1 MNQKITR
8 FIGSVKLGVKRNAPE
23 LLLGGALLTGT
34 ATVILSSRATL
45 KAKEIKDNFKDQ
57 KEVLES
63 DYAIGSIDYVE
74 MKKTVKHMY
83 KKYAVALAKEYAI
96 PAGLYAATVA
106 MIYSSYKI
114 QKDRQIALS
123 AALTACTTAY
133 STLVNKLKKGAA
145 AGLTAKEVLDGIEAR
160 EKVDPE
166 TGEVTLEKYQGEPV
180 STEMYKFRFD
190 RYSLVWEKDK
200 FQNESTLRG
209 EQNWANDKLRL
220 QGYLF
225 LNDVLDRLG
234 IPATYE
240 GQIVGWLA
248 EGDGDGFVDFG
259 MFDCE
264 DYEDV
269 RYDNNAFDLNFNVDG
284 DILSKFK
291 QNKKIM

>member
-8 FIGSVKLGVKRNAPE
+8 LIGSVKLGVKRNAPE
-23 LLLGGALLTGT
+23 LLLGGALITGT

-45 KAKEIKDNFKDQ
+45 KAKEINDSFKDQ
-57 KEVLES
+57 KQVLES
-63 DYAIGSIDYVE
+63 DYAIGAIDDVE
-74 MKKTVKHMY
+74 MKKTVRSVY
-83 KKYAVALAKEYAI
+83 TKYAIALAKEYAI

-160 EKVDPE
+160 EKIDPE
-166 TGEVTLEKYQGEPV
+166 TGEVTIEKYQGEPV
-180 STEMYKFRFD
+180 STDIYKSRFD
-190 RYSLVWEKDK
+190 RYSSVWEKDK

-225 LNDVLDRLG
+225 LNDVYDRLG
-234 IPATYE
+234 LPPTYE

-259 MFDCE
+259 IFDCE
-264 DYEDV
+264 NYEDF
-269 RYDNNAFDLNFNVDG
+269 RYDSNAFELNFNVDG
-284 DILSKFK
+284 DILKHFKSSKK
-291 QNKKIM
+291 